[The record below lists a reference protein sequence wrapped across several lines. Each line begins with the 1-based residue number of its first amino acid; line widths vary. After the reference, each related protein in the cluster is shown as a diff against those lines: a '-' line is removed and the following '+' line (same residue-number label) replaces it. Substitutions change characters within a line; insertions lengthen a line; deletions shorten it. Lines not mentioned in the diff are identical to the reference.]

1 MQGLMSAA
9 QGGGEAMG
17 MPEAMPQ
24 EGMPQEAMPEQGG
37 GMPGSARQA
46 TPEQQESY
54 NAFVANA
61 MNLMYDE
68 KTMPKLL
75 EMLQG
80 GGDPI
85 EGLARAS
92 VMITARVGTAAEEA
106 GQQLSGDVVFNAGAE
121 IVNQLAD
128 VATEAGIH
136 DFQND
141 RDALEGAYFRAL
153 DQFRTLMEGA
163 GRLDKGAAEKELAML
178 QGMSESGELEQMLR
192 GLAENDP
199 RAPKDKGSNPSPA
212 QAPDPAAMA

>member
-9 QGGGEAMG
+9 QGSGEPMG
-17 MPEAMPQ
+17 MPEQMQQDAMPD
-24 EGMPQEAMPEQGG
+24 QGG

-61 MNLMYDE
+61 MNLMYDK

-92 VMITARVGTAAEEA
+92 VMITARVGTSAEEA
-106 GQQLSGDVVFNAGAE
+106 GQKLSGDVVFNAGAE

-163 GRLDKGAAEKELAML
+163 GRLNKDAAQKDLAML

-192 GLAENDP
+192 GFAENDP
-199 RAPKDKGSNPSPA
+199 RAPK
-212 QAPDPAAMA
+212 QAPQGAQPEPEMM